1 MRITV
6 IIPTWRRVEK
16 LRACLES
23 LEKQQSPPEEV
34 IVTLRFDDDGTRDFL
49 AEWCTKSVLNYHL
62 LTLRE
67 PGVVHAENQAIA
79 YVREKNQSDVVTF
92 MDDDAV
98 AHPDW
103 IRKIKTFFQDHTE
116 AAALGGPDVIA
127 TEPWTYH
134 DRRVKSVGVITV
146 FGKVIGNHHHK
157 SEGLREVDVLKG
169 VNMSFRAQYLRAL
182 DSRLQGLD
190 PAKGNGVFW
199 ELDLCLT
206 VKTNGG
212 KIYFDP
218 ALLITHDSNH
228 GHFIK
233 DAVVAST
240 AHNLTYLMLKH
251 LPHWRRPLFLL
262 YSCLVGNGHVHGLV
276 KTTVECL
283 RQRSLKPLHV
293 FRISMTGVLGGLRL
307 SLLGHP

>member
-16 LRACLES
+16 LRACLAS
-23 LEKQQSPPEEV
+23 LEEQQCPPDQV
-34 IVTLRFDDDGTRDFL
+34 IVTLRADDDGTRDFL

-62 LTLRE
+62 LTVRE

-79 YVREKNQSDVVTF
+79 FVRDSKSCDVVTF
-92 MDDDAV
+92 MDDDAI

-103 IRKIKTFFQDHTE
+103 IKKINIFFHEYTD

-134 DRRVKSVGVITV
+134 ERPVKTVGVITI

-169 VNMSFRAQYLRAL
+169 VNMSFRAQHLRAL

-190 PAKGNGVFW
+190 PARGNGVFW
-199 ELDLCLT
+199 ELDLCLN
-206 VKTNGG
+206 VKSNGG

-218 ALLITHDSNH
+218 TLLITHDSNH

-240 AHNLTYLMLKH
+240 AHNLTFLMMKH
-251 LPHWRRPLFLL
+251 LPPWRRSLFLI

-276 KTTVECL
+276 KTSVECF
-283 RQRSLKPLHV
+283 RQRSLRPLHV
-293 FRISMTGVLGGLRL
+293 FRVSMNGVLRGLRL
-307 SLLGHP
+307 SLLGAP